1 VEVTVMTKTLVGWHI
16 EVEFMEESPHTA
28 AAAML
33 RLPDGRELRARGDT
47 SRHPSDPEQL
57 RVGEEVA
64 AARALQEL
72 AKQLLDKAHTEIDE
86 LGKVPSYPL

>member
-1 VEVTVMTKTLVGWHI
+1 
-16 EVEFMEESPHTA
+16 
-28 AAAML
+28 ML

-72 AKQLLDKAHTEIDE
+72 ARQLLDKAHIEIDE